1 MSIRHFLTLLDI
13 NPDEAESIIR
23 RGIELKV
30 MQNMHDKPH
39 HTLEGKALAMI
50 FDKASTRTRVS
61 FETGMFQL
69 GGHALFLH
77 SGTTQLG
84 RGEPIE
90 DSARVISS
98 MVDMVMIRTF
108 DHAMVEKFAEY
119 SSVPVINAL
128 TDLTHP
134 CQILADV
141 MTFVEHRESI
151 KGKTVTWIGDGNN
164 MAHSWINGSA
174 TFGYTLNIAT
184 PKGYEVDAALLE
196 NAKSKGA
203 TVHIYD
209 TPHDAAQGADLI
221 TTDVWASMGQEE
233 EQKIREAAFK
243 DYQVDTSLMALA
255 NADALFMHCLPAHR
269 GEEVAAD
276 VIDGKQSVVWDEAE
290 NRLHAQKALMEFLMG
305 VEG

>member
-1 MSIRHFLTLLDI
+1 MKHFLTLLDI

-39 HTLEGKALAMI
+39 PTLAGKALAMI

-174 TFGYTLNIAT
+174 TFSYTLNIAT
-184 PKGYEVDAALLE
+184 PKGYEVDAALLA
-196 NAKSKGA
+196 NAKAKGA

-209 TPHDAAQGADLI
+209 TPHDAAQGADLV
-221 TTDVWASMGQEE
+221 TTDVWASMGQED

-255 NADALFMHCLPAHR
+255 NTDALFMHCLPAHR

-276 VIDGKQSVVWDEAE
+276 VIDGNQSVVWDEAE

-305 VEG
+305 VRA